1 MAYAVR
7 ITETAAQMVRD
18 ISDRRIQKLLI
29 ERAER
34 LADEPEKQGSPLTS
48 TLSGYRDCRAVGQRY
63 RIIYRIEDDGNV
75 VIVAAI
81 GIRRDGDR
89 KDIYAL
95 ARRLVR
101 QGLLD

>member
-1 MAYAVR
+1 MVYTIR
-7 ITETAAQMVRD
+7 ITKTAAQMVRD
-18 ISDRRIQKLLI
+18 ISDRRIQRLLI

-34 LADEPEKQGSPLTS
+34 LADEPEKKGSPLTS
-48 TLSGYRDCRAVGQRY
+48 TLAGYRDCRAAGQRY

-81 GIRRDGDR
+81 GIRRSGDR

-95 ARRLVR
+95 ARRLLR

>member
-1 MAYAVR
+1 MVYAVR
-7 ITETAAQMVRD
+7 ITKTAAQMVRD
-18 ISDRRIQKLLI
+18 ISDKRIQRLLI

-34 LADEPEKQGSPLTS
+34 LSDEPDKQGSPLTS
-48 TLSGYRDCRAVGQRY
+48 SLSGYRDCRAIGQRY
-63 RIIYRIEDDGNV
+63 RIIYRIENDEEV
-75 VIVAAI
+75 VIVSAI

-95 ARRLVR
+95 ARRLLR

>member
-1 MAYAVR
+1 
-7 ITETAAQMVRD
+7 MVQFEV
-18 ISDRRIQKLLI
+18 SDRRIQKLLI

-48 TLSGYRDCRAVGQRY
+48 TLTGYRDCRAAGQRY
-63 RIIYRIEDDGNV
+63 RIIYRIEEDENV

-81 GIRRDGDR
+81 GIRRDGAR

>member
-1 MAYAVR
+1 
-7 ITETAAQMVRD
+7 MVRD
-18 ISDRRIQKLLI
+18 ISDKRIQRLLI

-34 LADEPEKQGSPLTS
+34 LADEPEKQGSPLSS
-48 TLSGYRDCRAVGQRY
+48 TLSGYRDCRAAGQRY
-63 RIIYRIEDDGNV
+63 RIIYRIEDDAYV

-95 ARRLVR
+95 ARRLMR